1 MSYCVAHVRV
11 RHANDFISILSKHI
25 SYPSVLTHFYLSG
38 GDTVGLLV
46 FPVNDGELV
55 GAIVD
60 IASSIS
66 FVKELTPLCKD
77 LSVFYMRKLSFGIQK
92 ALMELGLPKP
102 NIIYHDVSGNKHFMV
117 VMPCHTRDALVSNIK
132 KNALLLGEETV
143 SVKLSLKP
151 SILRRHH
158 ANSILNKKSAPGS
171 NWEMIHHEGLTTLE
185 HRILWE
191 AYIRGYFEWPK
202 RCSLE
207 DLSRTFNIS
216 KAAILEHLRKALKKV
231 VKEYLT
237 VYG

>member
-1 MSYCVAHVRV
+1 MSYCVAHVKV
-11 RHANDFISILSKHI
+11 RHGNDLISILSKNI
-25 SYPSVLTHFYLSG
+25 PYSSVLTHFYLSG
-38 GDTVGLLV
+38 SETIGLLV

-55 GAIVD
+55 GTIVD

-66 FVKELTPLCKD
+66 AVKELTPLRKD
-77 LSVFYMRKLSFGIQK
+77 LPVFYMRKLSFGIQK

-117 VMPCHTRDALVSNIK
+117 IMRSSNRDALVSNIK

-143 SVKLSLKP
+143 SVKLSLKL
-151 SILRRHH
+151 SIPRRLH
-158 ANSILNKKSAPGS
+158 AISILNKKSVPGS

-191 AYIRGYFEWPK
+191 AYIMGYFEWPK

-207 DLSRTFNIS
+207 DLSRMFNIS

-237 VYG
+237 VHG